1 MALPFTLE
9 LDAQSSDGY
18 RDAAKL
24 ENRQIR
30 SKHSL
35 SICWLGYEIPESVS
49 FRSDR
54 EGTRREML
62 ETGRKS
68 QKHVAY
74 RCDTTVQGIKS
85 REASS
90 CGVKWQIYH
99 QELPPGPEGLP

>member
-9 LDAQSSDGY
+9 LNAQSSDGY

-85 REASS
+85 VLERHRRAA
-90 CGVKWQIYH
+90 
-99 QELPPGPEGLP
+99 